1 MRTILLIHIL
11 AGGSGLL
18 SGYVALSV
26 TKGATLHRRSGM
38 LFVCVMLT
46 MAITGMLISA
56 VEGVAPEIN
65 VPSALLV
72 FYLVITSLTTVRT
85 PAPGLRWADRAAML
99 MALAIAIGCFALGF
113 RAIANGSREAGMAY
127 PLFMFGLVALLG
139 SRGDLRTMRS
149 GGLRGRPRLVRHLWR
164 MCVALFIA
172 SIAFFLGRNRVPE
185 AFRHP
190 ALLASGVLLPIVSML
205 YWQWRLRNTRT
216 FDGFVGLGSRRATV
230 AAAAD
235 SASHGAF

>member
-1 MRTILLIHIL
+1 
-11 AGGSGLL
+11 
-18 SGYVALSV
+18 
-26 TKGATLHRRSGM
+26 
-38 LFVCVMLT
+38 
-46 MAITGMLISA
+46 
-56 VEGVAPEIN
+56 
-65 VPSALLV
+65 
-72 FYLVITSLTTVRT
+72 
-85 PAPGLRWADRAAML
+85 ML
-99 MALAIAIGCFALGF
+99 MALAMAIGCLALGI

-127 PLFMFGLVALLG
+127 PLFMFGLVALLA

-205 YWQWRLRNTRT
+205 YWQWRLRNTQA
-216 FDGFVGLGSRRATV
+216 FGGFVGLGSRRGTV
-230 AAAAD
+230 VVAAD
-235 SASHGAF
+235 SASHGAL